1 MRALLVGLKT
11 LRPDQMAALMALGL
25 IEEAAFRPNLGG
37 LALDLGIARF
47 DAILRARQAEFLASI
62 GFEG

>member
-1 MRALLVGLKT
+1 MTKLRNLMLVAVSSG
-11 LRPDQMAALMALGL
+11 ALMALGL

-37 LALDLGIARF
+37 LALDLGVAGF

>member
-1 MRALLVGLKT
+1 MTAGNQAQTGLSE
-11 LRPDQMAALMALGL
+11 MALGL
-25 IEEAAFRPNLGG
+25 IEEAAFRPNLSG
-37 LALDLGIARF
+37 LALDLGVAGF

>member
-1 MRALLVGLKT
+1 V
-11 LRPDQMAALMALGL
+11 AALRALGL

-37 LALDLGIARF
+37 LALDLGVAGF
-47 DAILRARQAEFLASI
+47 DAILRARQAEFLGSI